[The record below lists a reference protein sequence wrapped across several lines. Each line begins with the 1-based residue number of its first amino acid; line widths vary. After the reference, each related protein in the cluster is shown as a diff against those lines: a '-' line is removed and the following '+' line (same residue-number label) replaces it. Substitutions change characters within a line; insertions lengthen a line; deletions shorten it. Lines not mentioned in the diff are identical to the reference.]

1 MLYTVCFTQI
11 ICSKSIM
18 DIKVS
23 NIEKSKN
30 NLEKCMKVG
39 PRTLYIYIRV
49 VQKSMGKTKSLKIV
63 DFNT

>member
-1 MLYTVCFTQI
+1 MKALYKRLI

-23 NIEKSKN
+23 NAEKSKN

-39 PRTLYIYIRV
+39 PHTLYMYIYVYISTTGPPEGGHCPIPSAR
-49 VQKSMGKTKSLKIV
+49 
-63 DFNT
+63 